1 MSNKHV
7 ILKKVEGENWKNA
20 LDKSFLKNVKEAK
33 VDGFRKGKCPR
44 DVFEKKYGVEA
55 LYNDAVDIV
64 LPGLYTEVL
73 KESALEPVVQP
84 SIDIKEIN
92 KDGVSIEFT
101 IITAPVANVKKY
113 TGLKVT
119 REKVKVTDEEIT
131 EGINR
136 LKDQYAEIAVKEGKI
151 ESGDTAVIDFEGFK
165 DGVAFEGGKGENYPL
180 EIGSNTFIP
189 GFEDALIGLSTGD
202 KKDIPLTFPENYPSE
217 ELKGAKVVFKVTVH
231 EVKTRLI
238 PELDKDFFTDLGI
251 EGVTNETE
259 LRNHV
264 KNNISLRKEKEADN
278 KLVEDILASVA
289 KETEIVLPEELI
301 HDEIHHMID
310 NYAQRLQMQGLSLEQ
325 YMQFTK
331 QTFESLEEQLKPEA
345 KKNITYRYM
354 LEEIAKKE
362 GIVISD
368 EEADNEAETLS
379 HTYQMTKQELINAF
393 GGIEMIKYDLKIRK
407 TIDFLKE
414 NN

>member
-131 EGINR
+131 EEINR

-251 EGVTNETE
+251 EVVTNETE
-259 LRNHV
+259 LSNHV

>member
-131 EGINR
+131 EEINR

-331 QTFESLEEQLKPEA
+331 QTFESLQEQLKPEA

>member
-131 EGINR
+131 EEINR

-278 KLVEDILASVA
+278 KFVEDILASVA

-325 YMQFTK
+325 YMKFTK

>member
-73 KESALEPVVQP
+73 QESALEPVVQP

-131 EGINR
+131 EEINR

>member
-131 EGINR
+131 EEINR

-368 EEADNEAETLS
+368 EEADNEAKTLS

>member
-131 EGINR
+131 EEINR

-331 QTFESLEEQLKPEA
+331 QTLEEQLKPEA

>member
-44 DVFEKKYGVEA
+44 DVFEKKYGIEA

-131 EGINR
+131 EEINR

-259 LRNHV
+259 LCNHV

>member
-44 DVFEKKYGVEA
+44 DVFEKKYGIEA

-131 EGINR
+131 EEINR

-345 KKNITYRYM
+345 EKNITYRYM

>member
-131 EGINR
+131 EEINR

-264 KNNISLRKEKEADN
+264 KNNISLRKEKEADD

>member
-131 EGINR
+131 EEINR
-136 LKDQYAEIAVKEGKI
+136 LKDQYAEIAIKEGKI

>member
-1 MSNKHV
+1 MSNKHI

-113 TGLKVT
+113 TGLKVAK
-119 REKVKVTDEEIT
+119 EKVKVTDEEIT
-131 EGINR
+131 EEINR
-136 LKDQYAEIAVKEGKI
+136 LKDQYAEITVKEGKI
-151 ESGDTAVIDFEGFK
+151 EKGDTAVIDFEGFK

-202 KKDIPLTFPENYPSE
+202 EKDIPLTFPEDYPSE

-259 LRNHV
+259 LHNHV
-264 KNNISLRKEKEADN
+264 KNNINLRKEKEADN

-331 QTFESLEEQLKPEA
+331 QTFESLEEQLEPEA

-368 EEADNEAETLS
+368 EDADNEAETLS

>member
-131 EGINR
+131 EEINR

>member
-119 REKVKVTDEEIT
+119 RQKVKVTDEEIT
-131 EGINR
+131 EEINR

>member
-73 KESALEPVVQP
+73 KESSLEPVVQP

-131 EGINR
+131 EEINR

>member
-131 EGINR
+131 EEINR

-325 YMQFTK
+325 YMKFTK

-368 EEADNEAETLS
+368 EEADNEAKTLS

>member
-1 MSNKHV
+1 M
-7 ILKKVEGENWKNA
+7 
-20 LDKSFLKNVKEAK
+20 
-33 VDGFRKGKCPR
+33 
-44 DVFEKKYGVEA
+44 
-55 LYNDAVDIV
+55 
-64 LPGLYTEVL
+64 
-73 KESALEPVVQP
+73 
-84 SIDIKEIN
+84 
-92 KDGVSIEFT
+92 T
-101 IITAPVANVKKY
+101 IF
-113 TGLKVT
+113 
-119 REKVKVTDEEIT
+119 
-131 EGINR
+131 
-136 LKDQYAEIAVKEGKI
+136 I
-151 ESGDTAVIDFEGFK
+151 ES
-165 DGVAFEGGKGENYPL
+165 P
-180 EIGSNTFIP
+180 S
-189 GFEDALIGLSTGD
+189 LS
-202 KKDIPLTFPENYPSE
+202 
-217 ELKGAKVVFKVTVH
+217 A
-231 EVKTRLI
+231 
-238 PELDKDFFTDLGI
+238 
-251 EGVTNETE
+251 
-259 LRNHV
+259 
-264 KNNISLRKEKEADN
+264 SLRKEKEADN

>member
-131 EGINR
+131 EEINR

-368 EEADNEAETLS
+368 EEADNEAKTLS
-379 HTYQMTKQELINAF
+379 HTYQMAKQELINAF

>member
-64 LPGLYTEVL
+64 LSGLYTEVL

-131 EGINR
+131 EEINR

>member
-131 EGINR
+131 EEINR

-362 GIVISD
+362 SIVISD

>member
-20 LDKSFLKNVKEAK
+20 LDKSLLKNVKEAK

-92 KDGVSIEFT
+92 KDGVGIEFT

-131 EGINR
+131 EEINR